1 MAVMRIHNRFGG
13 IVTFKEHIG
22 SGDYRGI
29 PFDLAVTTA
38 PDGTLTGMPVVTFGE
53 ATVTFDLEDVLE
65 QAYACA
71 FYGDES

>member
-1 MAVMRIHNRFGG
+1 MAY
-13 IVTFKEHIG
+13 
-22 SGDYRGI
+22 SDYMY
-29 PFDLAVTTA
+29 TTA

-65 QAYACA
+65 QAYAFA

>member
-1 MAVMRIHNRFGG
+1 MRIHDRSGG
-13 IVTFKEHIG
+13 TITFREHIG
-22 SGDYRGI
+22 SGVYRDV
-29 PFDLAVTTA
+29 PFDLAVTAA

-65 QAYACA
+65 QAYAFA